1 MQACPYPRQK
11 VINSQRPVLACVCL
25 LILATTASLLG
36 FRCRRTTQHLQAVA
50 HRDHVRTGQ
59 STDVSEVQWQQAET
73 AKARMPRDPAYLT
86 LSSVQLQDHLPVNVL
101 SMRRSLDRR
110 AAMLEEL
117 RRAGMTKFRFIEAV
131 DGMNDNI
138 ELSEVQRYI
147 GGVRLAMWQRRQPYQ
162 LAKVAIDI
170 SHYRLLE
177 DVMKTNRNTL
187 IMEDDAEF
195 NSEDFYIA
203 LLGRMRHIPQD
214 WEVLYLYSCYNTVGG
229 KVGAGVS
236 VLRAGVCTLGYIAT
250 PQFAAKVLKAVKDN
264 LVAGS
269 ADNVDQMYQML
280 IRAHGVQAYICEPAL
295 LNIKGGVQ
303 STVDYD
309 KKHHNVSEWE
319 KQFVARRLW

>member
-1 MQACPYPRQK
+1 
-11 VINSQRPVLACVCL
+11 
-25 LILATTASLLG
+25 
-36 FRCRRTTQHLQAVA
+36 
-50 HRDHVRTGQ
+50 
-59 STDVSEVQWQQAET
+59 
-73 AKARMPRDPAYLT
+73 MPRDPAYLT